1 MTDFLSSIKSGIQSA
16 VTREENFLEIHDL
29 FITLKEQIDN
39 FSEGKINVE
48 LVSLGGG
55 PIGSAILSPKNYF
68 NDKSQLY
75 RDKKL
80 NVSSYD
86 KSSTY
91 TLTEIHFDRDNGYPC
106 TILINGDEF
115 TSMNKESLED
125 NIKMLLASSRT
136 GSVLYSLL
144 KKAP

>member
-1 MTDFLSSIKSGIQSA
+1 MSRS
-16 VTREENFLEIHDL
+16 
-29 FITLKEQIDN
+29 
-39 FSEGKINVE
+39 
-48 LVSLGGG
+48 
-55 PIGSAILSPKNYF
+55 SPKNYF

-86 KSSTY
+86 KSLTY

-136 GSVLYSLL
+136 GNTIYNLL